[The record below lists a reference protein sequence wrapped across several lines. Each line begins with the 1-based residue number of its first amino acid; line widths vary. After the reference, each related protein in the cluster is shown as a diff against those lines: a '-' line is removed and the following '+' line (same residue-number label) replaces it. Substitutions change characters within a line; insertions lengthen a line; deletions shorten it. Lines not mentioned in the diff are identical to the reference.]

1 MSDIHEKDRILDSA
15 ENKFLTQGFT
25 KVTVDEIAE
34 DLGMSKKTIYKFF
47 PSKEDIMRAIMR
59 MIMKR
64 IERQVTSIVE
74 SDRPFDQ
81 KFSEFLGMLARLTS
95 RLSKQFQKDIQRH
108 LPELEREMETFRR
121 EKVFGKLIPMFQQ
134 AKAEGFLRED
144 LNVEIFML
152 VFTNAVQG
160 IMTPSVLA
168 EHSFSA
174 EEAFRQI
181 FKVLFEGILTDEARQ
196 RFNFFT
202 PSQGRL

>member
-1 MSDIHEKDRILDSA
+1 MPEIHEKDRILNSA
-15 ENKFLTQGFT
+15 EDKFLSQGFS
-25 KVTVDEIAE
+25 KVTVDELAA

-64 IERQVTSIVE
+64 IERQVTTIVE
-74 SDRPFDQ
+74 SDQPFEQ
-81 KFSEFLGMLARLTS
+81 KFTEFLGMLARLTS
-95 RLSKQFQKDIQRH
+95 RIGKQFQKDIKRH
-108 LPELEREMETFRR
+108 MPELEREMETFRR
-121 EKVFGKLIPMFQQ
+121 EKVFGKLIPLFQQ

-168 EHSFSA
+168 MHSFSA

-181 FKVLFEGILTDEARQ
+181 FRVLFEGILTNDARQ